1 MYINVTATVTK
12 QKNKQKP
19 NITKDALFSAI
30 GLTDTG
36 YYDDGDPSY
45 VCGYCQ
51 AYMWFGERISK
62 RLVGVNPIFTM
73 CCHKGKVN
81 LPILKAPPK
90 TLLSLLYNK
99 NETRSHFREL
109 IRAYNMMFS
118 FTSLGGQVNHAI
130 NNGSGP
136 YVFQLCGENYH
147 LIGGILPAPDKNPAF
162 LQLYIHDPVNEIAN
176 RVAAYG
182 KTGPTSQ
189 IRLDILETDFPT
201 AAIII
206 ICGCMAFEKRDIV
219 IESTTGKLQRISEL
233 HPAYLP
239 LQYPLIF
246 PYGEDGFRLGIDI
259 GFVDTAGRKRKTVT
273 MREFLLFVYKKDM
286 VNHL

>member
-1 MYINVTATVTK
+1 
-12 QKNKQKP
+12 
-19 NITKDALFSAI
+19 
-30 GLTDTG
+30 
-36 YYDDGDPSY
+36 
-45 VCGYCQ
+45 
-51 AYMWFGERISK
+51 MWFGERISK
-62 RLVGVNPIFTM
+62 RLLGVKPIFTM

-118 FTSLGGQVNHAI
+118 FTSLGGRVNHAI

-182 KTGPTSQ
+182 
-189 IRLDILETDFPT
+189 
-201 AAIII
+201 
-206 ICGCMAFEKRDIV
+206 
-219 IESTTGKLQRISEL
+219 
-233 HPAYLP
+233 
-239 LQYPLIF
+239 
-246 PYGEDGFRLGIDI
+246 
-259 GFVDTAGRKRKTVT
+259 
-273 MREFLLFVYKKDM
+273 
-286 VNHL
+286 